1 MQHSRVCDIRARN
14 IHIYIHT
21 GMHSGMMMGAGGM
34 GGWSSQGVPHC
45 LGGPSDIEYSLDTK
59 KISKGMDKR
68 TTVMIRNIP
77 NKYTQVIMLYMT
89 FH

>member
-1 MQHSRVCDIRARN
+1 
-14 IHIYIHT
+14 
-21 GMHSGMMMGAGGM
+21 MHSGMMMGVG

-77 NKYTQVIMLYMT
+77 NKYTQVILLINYNT
-89 FH
+89 LL